1 MALLALVVSLCIS
14 STFAYTS
21 KYTANGVISDNFS
34 IPKGLEKAVDFWI
47 DVYSKYDTNHIIVHD
62 TDHYIIYEVIDTSDI
77 DSMSYFSDA
86 IKQEIIDSRV
96 ISVQKKYRDALKQLN
111 AMSDKPQDIDMFLSS
126 VYLKFNNVHE
136 NDRFLNAARPG
147 RMRVQ
152 KGQSSSFKK
161 GLQYS
166 SKYLPEMESHFRNDK
181 LPVEL
186 TRIPFVESYFDTTAV
201 SKSEAS
207 GIWQFMKGTGGE
219 YLKVRKDYDER
230 RDPALST
237 QAAAKLLKNSYKYL
251 GGSWPLAVTAYNHG
265 MYGMK
270 KATNMVGSKDLV
282 KIIKE
287 YKGEKFGFASKNFY
301 AEFLAALY
309 VEKNHKDIFDIDEI
323 KYFKPSNYGV
333 VVTVQP
339 MNISQLEL
347 LLDVDKEE
355 LKQYNPALS
364 RKVFMGQ
371 AVVPEGAKLRI
382 PLVRF
387 RRLLS
392 RTEVVKGITSYVK
405 FI

>member
-1 MALLALVVSLCIS
+1 MS
-14 STFAYTS
+14 SSSAGYTS
-21 KYTANGVISDNFS
+21 RYATNGIISDNFS
-34 IPKGLEKAVDFWI
+34 IPKGLENAVDFWI
-47 DVYSKYDTNHIIVHD
+47 DVYSKYDTNHLIVHD
-62 TDHYIIYEVIDTSDI
+62 SEYHIIYEIIDTSDI
-77 DSMSYFSDA
+77 DAMSYFSDA

-96 ISVQKKYRDALKQLN
+96 ISVQKKYRDALKELN
-111 AMSDKPQDIDMFLSS
+111 AMGDRPQDMDQFLRSVYSKFENIKDSDKFLDAS
-126 VYLKFNNVHE
+126 
-136 NDRFLNAARPG
+136 RPG

-161 GLQYS
+161 GLQCS
-166 SKYLPEMESHFRNDK
+166 SKYLPEMESYFKKSN

-186 TRIPFVESYFDTTAV
+186 TRIPFVESYFDTSAT

-219 YLKVRKDYDER
+219 YLKVKKEYDER

-237 QAAAKLLKNSYKYL
+237 QAAARLLKHSYKYL
-251 GGSWPLAVTAYNHG
+251 GNSWPLAVTAYNHG

-270 KATNMVGSKDLV
+270 KAAMSVGSKDLV

-287 YKGEKFGFASKNFY
+287 YKGDKFGFASKNFY

-309 VEKNHKDIFDIDEI
+309 VEKHHKDLFVGVDH
-323 KYFKPSNYGV
+323 FRPSNYGV
-333 VVTVQP
+333 IVTVQT

-355 LKQYNPALS
+355 LRQYNPALS
-364 RKVFMGQ
+364 KRIFTGQ
-371 AVVPEGAKLRI
+371 AMVPEGAKLRI
-382 PLVRF
+382 PLGRF
-387 RRLLS
+387 KRLLS
-392 RTEVVKGITSYVK
+392 RTEVVKGITNYVK